1 MWVIHQHVHRWYLIG
16 AMYSSTPE
24 CVKTYELAVQK
35 TPFFCGWTP
44 KVLVKVSHLQ
54 IEKKLSLVV
63 FLGVVFF
70 SRSASRFQRL
80 PTCPGLMSA
89 SAEDCQSH
97 RLSNEFKPSTSPR
110 CNSRMLLDHGNSKLK
125 TLKKWERSPSKG
137 FFSKVMAQLFLMR
150 CCKWK
155 NWSSCEAKFK
165 AEPIMGLD
173 VCPNEQRHSLKV
185 KWFPPLAQ
193 QRRQPRKK
201 SPSFVD
207 NPGWK
212 KWEKIKPPKGDFR
225 GLLSRMLK
233 LFRSLYLPVLFIQII
248 LQIAPFM
255 DPKSQ

>member
-1 MWVIHQHVHRWYLIG
+1 
-16 AMYSSTPE
+16 MYSSTPE

-35 TPFFCGWTP
+35 TPFFCWTA

-54 IEKKLSLVV
+54 IEKKQSLVV

-185 KWFPPLAQ
+185 RWFPPLAQ
-193 QRRQPRKK
+193 QRRQPRSKVPIFFGQ
-201 SPSFVD
+201 PSMEEVRK
-207 NPGWK
+207 NQASKGW
-212 KWEKIKPPKGDFR
+212 
-225 GLLSRMLK
+225 LSR
-233 LFRSLYLPVLFIQII
+233 PH
-248 LQIAPFM
+248 
-255 DPKSQ
+255 